1 MRDEKKMEKQVV
13 EEESLESLEN
23 KLNKIKNIF
32 NNDFPEVQS

>member
-1 MRDEKKMEKQVV
+1 MKDEKKMEKQVV

-32 NNDFPEVQS
+32 NNDFPEAQS